1 MGEKILINGYNLAG
15 GTVTFIKTESETC
28 SVSYNISGIEIP
40 ADAKSGEIKIVVN
53 EVETLNNIN
62 NNNACGSF
70 KTETTH
76 ISENSPYVDKAA
88 YAYNSLPNRTSN
100 NLLTDDIVK

>member
-28 SVSYNISGIEIP
+28 SVSYNRSGIEIP
-40 ADAKSGEIKIVVN
+40 ADAKSGEMKIVIN

-100 NLLTDDIVK
+100 NLLTDYIVK